1 MVLLDGSR
9 EGEREGL
16 EKGKRKNQAEGSEIV
31 LYIRKPF
38 ISTIGMRSAAFSTIQ
53 STNISHRIPLVWR
66 RKKRRNVSGIV
77 RSYRARQGTIRG
89 LVCSRSRLD
98 KNCQKIS
105 RIALVGGHLAVN
117 LATNVEPTIGIEK
130 MMENITGWIAQSHSG
145 GSRGKASINNSLPI
159 V

>member
-53 STNISHRIPLVWR
+53 STNISHRIPLV
-66 RKKRRNVSGIV
+66 RNVSGIV
-77 RSYRARQGTIRG
+77 RSYRAREGTIRG